1 MDIAYIKSLAKI
13 ILIEEIKE
21 NQKEIRFKLQK
32 GFKNVNEVYKVLLS
46 KYKDNVVLYFGETPF
61 FAIRINTIKKE
72 EMLNFYKE
80 LLRN

>member
-1 MDIAYIKSLAKI
+1 MLIKYI
-13 ILIEEIKE
+13 E
-21 NQKEIRFKLQK
+21 
-32 GFKNVNEVYKVLLS
+32 YLLS

-80 LLRN
+80 LLKELIENSHKK